1 MRSSKNALN
10 TYLIT
15 YTNYVKT
22 FISQAQNDKIPTKN
36 MFSLNIQADIVQ
48 RALVSLKS
56 GKAVGLDGI
65 PNEFLRFGGD
75 IMITSL
81 ANLFITVSVLDQTP
95 SDWQRDIII
104 QIHKSASSYDL
115 NNYRGI
121 TLTSNVYK
129 HYGKYYYDFPRG

>member
-1 MRSSKNALN
+1 
-10 TYLIT
+10 
-15 YTNYVKT
+15 
-22 FISQAQNDKIPTKN
+22 